1 MPEHLQASRK
11 RRTKLWL
18 ALAAVFFLLA
28 LVFVPPYISLNNY
41 KARVTQSVAAALGRP
56 VRLSEVELRVLPRP
70 AFLLTDLTVQ
80 EEPAYGVEPVL
91 HANQVTAAIRLSS
104 LWQGKLQISRI
115 SVDEASLNLV
125 HMPDGAWNLDSL
137 FRNAAAGSKK
147 DQGRQQPPYLE
158 ATNSRINIKDG
169 IEKLPFSLLSADA
182 SMWRESN
189 GNWRVRLKAQPAR
202 TDVSLDLADT
212 GIVRM
217 DATLLPAPQL
227 SQMPLRVDLDWR
239 EAQLGQLS
247 RLVLASDQGWRGDLT
262 GELHLDGTAGS
273 AKVQS
278 RLRASG
284 VHRAEFAPE
293 TPMDFDATCGFTLH
307 YNDRSVEK
315 LLCNS
320 PVGDGRARITGSLPG
335 GGQQPKVT
343 VELDRIPAQA
353 ALDLLRTMRSS
364 IDPSLQAA
372 GAVSG
377 HMTFDPA
384 AAAAENAA
392 QLASQLK
399 KTAGRSRA
407 AQARAAVGYLTGTFT
422 VAGLRISGEALS
434 KPIQVASMTLE
445 PAPEQ
450 PGQPAALE
458 TTVSIPAGGP
468 APLALTARIA
478 LSSFE
483 LGVHG
488 TAAVPRLREFAHV
501 AGSDAEPIL
510 AQLAGDP
517 AALDFTAHGPWVP
530 PPDTRLALSPENG
543 PARPPRSVETN
554 GTVSLKNANWKP
566 AFLANPVMISAAT
579 LHLENGKMRWDPVE
593 FSYGAVKGSATLA
606 LPLPENC
613 ADPDGCPPQFTVHF
627 AQLDAAEAEAALLG
641 VRQQGSVIST
651 LINRITPNSATSVWP
666 RLEGTA
672 TADSLVMGPF
682 TLSNATAGLKVS
694 ATGLDARAFQANLL
708 GGTLSGKVAL
718 TTGDKP
724 EYESE
729 VSFTNVNPAQL
740 GQLAGLKL
748 SGGTVSGSG
757 KLELSGF
764 TDTDLAKA
772 AQGTMHFEW
781 QHGTIIG
788 PGVPPVFTRFDKW
801 SGDAIVADGGMK
813 LQKSEVQ
820 HGSRKTPA
828 DATVTF
834 GTPAKVSFAATEQ
847 AAKEKPSRP

>member
-1 MPEHLQASRK
+1 
-11 RRTKLWL
+11 LWL
-18 ALAAVFFLLA
+18 ALAAVVFLLA
-28 LVFVPPYISLNNY
+28 LIFVPPYISLNNY

-56 VRLSEVELRVLPRP
+56 VRLSEIELRLLPRP
-70 AFLLTDLTVQ
+70 GFLLTDLTVQ

-91 HANQVTAAIRLSS
+91 HANEVMASIRLQS

-125 HMPDGAWNLDSL
+125 HMPNGEWNLDSL
-137 FRNAAAGSKK
+137 FRNAAAGSTK
-147 DQGRQQPPYLE
+147 DQGRLQPPYLE

-169 IEKLPFSLLSADA
+169 IEKLPFSLLSTDA

-202 TDVSLDLADT
+202 TDVALDLADT

-247 RLVLASDQGWRGDLT
+247 RLVLSSDQGWRGDLT
-262 GELHLDGTAGS
+262 GELHLVGTAGS
-273 AKVQS
+273 ATVQS

-307 YNDRSVEK
+307 YNNRGLENLV
-315 LLCNS
+315 CNS

-335 GGQQPKVT
+335 NGQQPKVT

-353 ALDLLRTMRSS
+353 ALDLLRTMRGS

-377 HMTFDPA
+377 HMTYDPA
-384 AAAAENAA
+384 AAEAASAA
-392 QLASQLK
+392 QVASQLK
-399 KTAGRSRA
+399 KAVGR
-407 AQARAAVGYLTGTFT
+407 ARAVPPRTPPGPLTGAFT

-445 PAPEQ
+445 PAPDQ
-450 PGQPAALE
+450 ASQPAALLAS
-458 TTVSIPAGGP
+458 VSIPAGGP
-468 APLALTARIA
+468 APLALTGRIA

-488 TAAVPRLREFAHV
+488 TAALPTLREFAHV
-501 AGSDAEPIL
+501 AGADAEQVL

-517 AALDFTAHGPWVP
+517 ATLDFTAQGPWLP
-530 PPDTRLALSPENG
+530 PPDTRLALSPANG
-543 PARPPRSVETN
+543 PAPPPRSVETN
-554 GTVSLKNANWKP
+554 GTVALKNANWKG

-579 LHLENGKMRWDPVE
+579 LHMDNGKLRWDPVE
-593 FSYGAVKGSATLA
+593 FAYGAVKGSATLA
-606 LPLPENC
+606 LPENC
-613 ADPDGCPPQFTVHF
+613 ADQETCAPQFTVHF
-627 AQLDAAEAEAALLG
+627 AQLNATEAEAALLG

-651 LINRITPNSATSVWP
+651 LINRITPNSAAAWP

-672 TADSLVMGPF
+672 TADSLILGPF
-682 TLSNATAGLKVS
+682 TLSNVTAGLKVS
-694 ATGLDARAFQANLL
+694 ATGLEAPAFQAGIL
-708 GGTLSGKVAL
+708 GGTLSGKVTLA
-718 TTGDKP
+718 TGDKP
-724 EYESE
+724 EYKAEA
-729 VSFTNVNPAQL
+729 SFTNLNPAQL
-740 GQLAGLKL
+740 GQLVGVKAAG
-748 SGGTVSGSG
+748 GAASGSG
-757 KLELSGF
+757 KLELAGF
-764 TDTDLAKA
+764 TDADLGKSARGA
-772 AQGTMHFEW
+772 VHFEW
-781 QHGTIIG
+781 PHGTVTG
-788 PGVPPVFTRFDKW
+788 AGVPQVLTRFDKW
-801 SGDAIVADGGMK
+801 SGDAKVADGG
-813 LQKSEVQ
+813 LTLNQADVQ
-820 HGSRKTPA
+820 RGSRKIPV
-828 DATVTF
+828 DVTVTF
-834 GTPAKVSFAATEQ
+834 GTPAKVSFGSAEQ
-847 AAKEKPSRP
+847 AAKEKPARR